1 MANYE
6 EERTM
11 AKKKAQLNSAL
22 FQMLNARLDGD
33 ADAKISDFT
42 PEENKEVLIKSR
54 ERVKQFGEV
63 YTPAW
68 MVSDMCDMV
77 PQLRLDDTTYS
88 LEDKLNFTVLEPTC
102 GNGNFLV
109 ELLRRKLH
117 FAFSADED
125 DLVINLFKAVSS
137 LQGIDIQRDNVIETR
152 ERMHDIIVSIYE
164 EHYNSPIPAYL
175 ISALDKVL
183 ELDIIHGDTLHYIKY
198 DEQGSESE
206 LMLNSW
212 KIKRVD
218 DNIIVTV
225 YDYYLAEPDTD
236 FNPRDVN
243 ITELSNFNKS
253 IKAC

>member
-1 MANYE
+1 
-6 EERTM
+6 M
-11 AKKKAQLNSAL
+11 AKKKAQLNTAL

-33 ADAKISDFT
+33 VDAKISDFT
-42 PEENKEVLIKSR
+42 QGDEEVLIKSR

-117 FAFSADED
+117 FAFSANED
-125 DLVINLFKAVSS
+125 DLVINLFKAVST

-152 ERMHDIIVSIYE
+152 ERMHDIIVSAYE
-164 EHYNSPIPAYL
+164 EHYNSPIPTKCL
-175 ISALDKVL
+175 PIGVKEGDVLSLNIDK
-183 ELDIIHGDTLHYIKY
+183 GATS
-198 DEQGSESE
+198 EQ
-206 LMLNSW
+206 L
-212 KIKRVD
+212 KRARTMMNNLFSD
-218 DNIIVTV
+218 
-225 YDYYLAEPDTD
+225 
-236 FNPRDVN
+236 
-243 ITELSNFNKS
+243 
-253 IKAC
+253 